1 MVLRHGAARIV
12 FLAALAALV
21 AGCAYNNGYPY
32 NYYDYPPNG
41 TGGPGTNGYPTN
53 PSATSS

>member
-1 MVLRHGAARIV
+1 MVVRRGVARIA

-21 AGCAYNNGYPY
+21 AGCSYGDGYPY
-32 NYYDYPPNG
+32 NYPLNG

-53 PSATSS
+53 PSATSG